1 MSPRATAESALAD
14 ELRCKRSD
22 GRQWRCSQPRVEG
35 KSYCQR
41 HSEKIEG
48 YTHKNKKPKPNT
60 SRSPEPEIGITK
72 HCVSNK
78 YKIQEAQIAETIKLP
93 REIFALQDLRNV
105 LTVEAWRE
113 DLTEREKSRLR
124 AFLPEGQSNNN
135 AVAESLLSGEN
146 FNFGNPAITWG
157 ASVCK
162 GEQCPEALLRRE
174 RNLKQAQSQYVK
186 DMKAYYRTLRG
197 TTDELQELCESCG
210 MNNAKFQKK
219 LKQWKEKKL
228 QGKKSVK

>member
-1 MSPRATAESALAD
+1 MSPRVTAGRALAD

-60 SRSPEPEIGITK
+60 SRSPESEIGITK

-78 YKIQEAQIAETIKLP
+78 CKIQEAQIAETIKLP

-124 AFLPEGQSNNN
+124 AFLPEGQSNNDD
-135 AVAESLLSGEN
+135 VVESLLSGEN

-162 GEQCPEALLRRE
+162 EEQCPEALLRRE
-174 RNLKQAQSQYVK
+174 RNLKQSQSQYFE
-186 DMKAYYRTLRG
+186 DMKTYYHARRG
-197 TTDELQELCESCG
+197 TVDELHELCESCG
-210 MNNAKFQKK
+210 MNNPKFQKK
-219 LKQWKEKKL
+219 LKQWRKKKL
-228 QGKKSVK
+228 QEKNNQ